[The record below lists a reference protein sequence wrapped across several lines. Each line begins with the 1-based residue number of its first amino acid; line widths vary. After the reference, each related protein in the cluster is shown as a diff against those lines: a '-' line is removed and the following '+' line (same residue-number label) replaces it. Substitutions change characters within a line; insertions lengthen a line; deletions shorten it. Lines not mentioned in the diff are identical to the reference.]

1 MRQTPT
7 AHSNRDKTR
16 QNNGA
21 IAIFD
26 TIIMAISSLND
37 IKKGTNCEINGEP
50 YRVVEANFLRMQMRK
65 PVMQTKLKN
74 LVSGKILE
82 ISFKPGDKVIE
93 AELEH
98 IKATY
103 LYSDENNSY
112 FMEAVSYEQ
121 FSVPKKNIEDQLK
134 FLLENQEIE
143 ILKFKGAPLS
153 IQLPNKVNLKVIE
166 APPGIRGDSSQGA
179 TKQITLE
186 TGMRVSAPLFVK
198 EGDVVKI
205 NTETGEYVERI

>member
-1 MRQTPT
+1 
-7 AHSNRDKTR
+7 
-16 QNNGA
+16 
-21 IAIFD
+21 
-26 TIIMAISSLND
+26 MAISSLND
-37 IKKGTNCEINGEP
+37 IKKGTNVEINGEP

-74 LVSGKILE
+74 LANGKVLE

-121 FSVPKKNIEDQLK
+121 FSVPKDNIKNQLK
-134 FLLENQEIE
+134 FLLENQEVE
-143 ILKFKGAPLS
+143 VLKFKGNALS
-153 IQLPNKVNLKVIE
+153 IQLPNKVDLKVTE

-186 TGMRVSAPLFVK
+186 TGMHINAPLFVK
-198 EGDVVKI
+198 QGDVVKI
-205 NTETGEYVERI
+205 NTETGEYVERV